1 VDGKEFKY
9 CHIRVCDVGVCTFSA
24 FAVWLDETFF
34 FCEVE
39 RATFESV
46 NVRGILVLL
55 TVPVCFVSSGRRE

>member
-1 VDGKEFKY
+1 MDGKEFKY

-24 FAVWLDETFF
+24 FAVWLNETS

-55 TVPVCFVSSGRRE
+55 TVPVYFVSSGRRE